1 MVSGVPTQRHQILI
15 AINIAIAAIYSLVVH
30 GFNGMLFLVAAVIG
44 IAGGYWLAVALISG
58 IKKLCGYP
66 LVNAT
71 MATVVF
77 GVLLAV
83 AAAGYWIGP
92 LIKPWIYS

>member
-1 MVSGVPTQRHQILI
+1 MTQRHQILI
-15 AINIAIAAIYSLVVH
+15 AINVALAAAYSLAVH
-30 GFNGMLFLVAAVIG
+30 GFHGMLALVVAIMG

-71 MATVVF
+71 VATIVF

-83 AAAGYWIGP
+83 SAIGVWGIP
-92 LIKPWIYS
+92 LMKPWIYS

>member
-1 MVSGVPTQRHQILI
+1 MTQRHQILI
-15 AINIAIAAIYSLVVH
+15 AINVALAAAYSLAVH
-30 GFNGMLFLVAAVIG
+30 GFHGMLALVVAIMG

-71 MATVVF
+71 VATIVF
-77 GVLLAV
+77 GVLLAF
-83 AAAGYWIGP
+83 AAVGYGVGP
-92 LIKPWIYS
+92 LMKPWIYS

>member
-1 MVSGVPTQRHQILI
+1 MVSGAPTQRHQILI
-15 AINIAIAAIYSLVVH
+15 AINIALAALYSLVVH
-30 GFNGMLFLVAAVIG
+30 GFHGMLVLVAAVMG

-71 MATVVF
+71 TATIVF
-77 GVLLAV
+77 GLLLAF
-83 AAAGYWIGP
+83 AAVGYWLGP
-92 LIKPWIYS
+92 LMKPWIYS